1 MGLPMPLCLTS
12 CPRPGVQGEVGMS
25 WPLSREGVVLGHSRV
40 NSLLEFPD
48 SGKNPA
54 NVVQGSGLG
63 IRKIAVGKKQDKA
76 ILGAMETRKKVKT
89 GQLEGQCPGWQG

>member
-1 MGLPMPLCLTS
+1 
-12 CPRPGVQGEVGMS
+12 MS

-40 NSLLEFPD
+40 NGLLEFPD

-54 NVVQGSGLG
+54 NVVQGSGLS
-63 IRKIAVGKKQDKA
+63 IRKIAVGKKQDKD

-89 GQLEGQCPGWQG
+89 GQLEAQCPGWQG